1 MLPVLFISILLS
13 FYSSEPKLLK
23 DLRWENRVL
32 ILFEENDLGKGFW
45 EKNLENFKER
55 RMAVFYV
62 SEDCVLESN
71 YPDEIAHESLNRV
84 RKNKDSSWI
93 LIGLDG
99 AVKDSGSAENFD
111 LSMLWRKIDSMPMRQ
126 SEIRKKG
133 GF

>member
-1 MLPVLFISILLS
+1 
-13 FYSSEPKLLK
+13 
-23 DLRWENRVL
+23 
-32 ILFEENDLGKGFW
+32 
-45 EKNLENFKER
+45 
-55 RMAVFYV
+55 MAVFYV

-126 SEIRKKG
+126 SEIRRKD

>member
-1 MLPVLFISILLS
+1 MLSLLFISILLS

-32 ILFEENDLGKGFW
+32 ILFEGNDLEKDFW

-62 SEDCVLESN
+62 SQDGVLESN
-71 YPDEIAHESLNRV
+71 YPDEIAHESLNRM

-126 SEIRKKG
+126 SEIRRKG

>member
-1 MLPVLFISILLS
+1 MLSLLFISILLS

-32 ILFEENDLGKGFW
+32 ILFEGNDLEKDFW

-62 SEDCVLESN
+62 SQDGVLESN
-71 YPDEIAHESLNRV
+71 YPDEIAHESLNRM